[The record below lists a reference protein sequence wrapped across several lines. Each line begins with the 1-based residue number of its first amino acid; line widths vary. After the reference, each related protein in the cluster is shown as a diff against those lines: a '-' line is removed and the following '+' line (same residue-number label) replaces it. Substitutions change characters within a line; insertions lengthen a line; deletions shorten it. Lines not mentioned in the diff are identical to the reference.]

1 MYRLLSICCLFFLFS
16 TTTLFAQKD
25 INSYKYIIVPNQ
37 YEFQKTEDQYQIN
50 SLVKF
55 LFEKDGFNVMSTTS
69 PFPEELAKRPCMG
82 LKAIVKNKSGML
94 TTKVKIDLV
103 DCFNSVV
110 FSSEEGKS
118 KIKDYKKGYQDAVRK
133 AFVAIDSLHY
143 KYDSSLKVG
152 ANKVEDNNELEVK
165 EEANTTV
172 APAVAAVVTSTPPK
186 TVKESPTAIAVQ
198 EEAVLVE
205 KAAEVVVVPVEKE
218 KNTIYSI
225 EGSYLIDIWGECVI
239 SKKGDGYSII
249 GGDENY
255 EFATVSKTSKS
266 NIFMVKKTGFSQ
278 SQLLELT
285 EDGNLQIDTETGVKV
300 FKRVK

>member
-1 MYRLLSICCLFFLFS
+1 MMYRLLSICCLVFLFS
-16 TTTLFAQKD
+16 TTSLFAQKD

-37 YEFQKTEDQYQIN
+37 YEFQKSEDQYQLN

-55 LFEKDGFNVMSTTS
+55 LFEKDGFNVMSTSS
-69 PFPEELAKRPCMG
+69 PFPEELAKSPCMG
-82 LKAIVKNKSGML
+82 LKAVVKNESGML

-103 DCFNSVV
+103 DCYNSVV
-110 FSSEEGKS
+110 FSTEEGKS

-143 KYDSSLKVG
+143 KYDGSLKVG
-152 ANKVEDNNELEVK
+152 SNKVVDNDVPNETALPAVTTAVTSNNSIAVKEEVSAVAVK
-165 EEANTTV
+165 EEAV
-172 APAVAAVVTSTPPK
+172 PAK
-186 TVKESPTAIAVQ
+186 
-198 EEAVLVE
+198 
-205 KAAEVVVVPVEKE
+205 EVVPEVIVPVEKE
-218 KNTIYSI
+218 KKVVYSI

-239 SKKGDGYSII
+239 SKKGNGYSII

-255 EFATVSKTSKS
+255 EFATISKTSKS
-266 NIFMVKKTGFSQ
+266 TIFMVKKTGFSQ

-285 EDGNLQIDTETGVKV
+285 EDGNLKIDTENGVKI